1 MSELSAIIKVF
12 MEPSMQAERP
22 TQAPL
27 RPGTILN
34 GRVVDILP
42 GGLLQI
48 NFGKFRT
55 QTRVRFPVVKGDNLR
70 FEVLETGNQI
80 KLKIQDPPP
89 AANKGPIEQS
99 FRPEDLQRFR
109 QQVLSALQK
118 PDLPGVDRGQT
129 DSLRLQIARLSRLLP
144 SLQPGRSPDQLA
156 PLVKALLVN
165 SGVFFEKKL
174 ESVLLQLFKSPREI
188 DVGRAAAHPFVTHI
202 LDNDLKPNLLKL
214 EKILPKI
221 ASERESQLAPIRT
234 AALNFIKHIEVAQTR
249 LIRTAPI
256 GSGKTAAAYPR
267 ANSSTNLSN
276 GGLPRPNGANLP
288 AATMKALQL
297 QLVKTGLWSDPQ
309 IRALLP
315 ELRPAPGPAGGR
327 FAGPIFAPQQRHG
340 PVAGRLAPNTKTIE
354 KGALHK
360 SLDVLLKSDP
370 GPGSKALTPLLSDY
384 RGYLKANQLRLDAQ
398 TEKALNELEV
408 FIRTPKSYAGSP
420 GPETSRRAAAA
431 RQNLQ
436 ILAQFIESRPSQER
450 LKSTAPQP
458 KIPHK
463 TSLTD
468 KHVSAEKIDRRPGF
482 GKPPLANGSTRSAL
496 KTNGREIARI
506 VNLIEPKATAL
517 SAEFDRIESTLV
529 EATANKESTP
539 PGKKLSRAVRTLQ
552 VLIER
557 NHVPTGEA
565 VHRALASLA
574 TPKPS
579 SGTTSATALRPGPL
593 SENLLADLAVLR
605 EFINFQKT
613 ELSETLDVLRGLRG
627 WMDTETETG
636 DRPGTDRGRGTDA
649 LQVITFTLPMEEGQK
664 PARLKVFYP
673 LKKDAAAGIGFRI
686 SLLLSMERM
695 GPVRADIFAYQQKLE
710 VKFSTANKSVRR
722 HIDGHLSRLGD
733 LLSGVF
739 ETVNLTAA
747 VDEKNIAAFEYEDL
761 DMSGDRLVD
770 LQA

>member
-12 MEPSMQAERP
+12 MEPSIRAERS

-70 FEVLETGNQI
+70 FEVLESGNQI
-80 KLKIQDPPP
+80 KLKIQDPPA

-99 FRPEDLQRFR
+99 FEPEDLQRFR
-109 QQVLSALQK
+109 QQLEAALQK
-118 PDLPGVDRGQT
+118 PGLSGVDRDQPE
-129 DSLRLQIARLSRLLP
+129 SLRLQIARLIHLLP
-144 SLQPGRSPDQLA
+144 SLQTGRSPDQLA
-156 PLVKALLVN
+156 PLIKALLTN

-174 ESVLLQLFKSPREI
+174 ETVLLQLFKSPRQI
-188 DVGRAAAHPFVTHI
+188 NVGRAVAHPFVTHI
-202 LDNDLKPNLLKL
+202 MDSDLKPNLLKL
-214 EKILPKI
+214 LEILPKI
-221 ASERESQLAPIRT
+221 ASARESQLAPIRT
-234 AALNFIKHIEVAQTR
+234 AALNFIKHIEVEQAR

-256 GSGKTAAAYPR
+256 GSGKIAGDYPR
-267 ANSSTNLSN
+267 ANSAANFSN
-276 GGLPRPNGANLP
+276 GGLPRPKAAKLP
-288 AATMKALQL
+288 ATTMQTLQL

-315 ELRPAPGPAGGR
+315 ELRPAPGPAVGR

-340 PVAGRLAPNTKTIE
+340 PVDNQLALDTKTIE
-354 KGALHK
+354 QGALQRF
-360 SLDVLLKSDP
+360 LDMLLKSAP
-370 GPGSKALTPLLSDY
+370 EPGSKVLAPLLSDY
-384 RGYLKANQLRLDAQ
+384 RGYLEANLIRLDAK
-398 TEKALNELEV
+398 TEKALNQLEA
-408 FIRTPKSYAGSP
+408 FNRTPNSHAGSP
-420 GPETSRRAAAA
+420 GAETSRRVAAA

-450 LKSTAPQP
+450 LKSTALQP
-458 KIPHK
+458 KRPQK

-468 KHVSAEKIDRRPGF
+468 KHAQAETIERLPDF
-482 GKPPLANGSTRSAL
+482 GKPSLADGSTRFAL

-517 SAEFDRIESTLV
+517 SVEFDRIESTLV
-529 EATANKESTP
+529 EATANEKSTP
-539 PGKKLSRAVRTLQ
+539 PGKKLSRAVRSLQ
-552 VLIER
+552 ILIER
-557 NHVPTGEA
+557 NQMPTGEV
-565 VHRALASLA
+565 VHRALTSLA
-574 TPKPS
+574 TPKPT
-579 SGTTSATALRPGPL
+579 SGTASATPLRPGTL
-593 SENLLADLAVLR
+593 SENLLVDLAVLR
-605 EFINFQKT
+605 EFINLQKT
-613 ELSETLDVLRGLRG
+613 ELSETLDLLRGLLGRA
-627 WMDTETETG
+627 DAETETG

-649 LQVITFTLPMEEGQK
+649 LQVITFTLPIEEGQK

-673 LKKDAAAGIGFRI
+673 LKKNAAAGFQI

-695 GPVRADIFAYQQKLE
+695 GAVRADIFAYQQNLE
-710 VKFSTANKSVRR
+710 VKFSTANESVRR
-722 HIDGHLSRLGD
+722 HIDGHLSRLDD
-733 LLSGVF
+733 LLRGAF

-747 VDEKNIAAFEYEDL
+747 VDENNIAAFEYEDL
-761 DMSGDRLVD
+761 EMSGDRLVD

>member
-12 MEPSMQAERP
+12 MEPSMRAERP

-55 QTRVRFPVVKGDNLR
+55 QTRVRFPVAKGDNLR
-70 FEVLETGNQI
+70 FEVLDTGNQI

-89 AANKGPIEQS
+89 PANKDPIEQS
-99 FRPEDLQRFR
+99 FRPEDLERFK
-109 QQVLSALQK
+109 QQLEAALRK
-118 PDLPGVDRGQT
+118 PGFPGVNRGQT
-129 DSLRLQIARLSRLLP
+129 ESLRLQIARLSRLLP
-144 SLQPGRSPDQLA
+144 SLQPGRSPGQLA

-174 ESVLLQLFKSPREI
+174 ETVLLQLFKSPREI

-214 EKILPKI
+214 AKILPKI
-221 ASERESQLAPIRT
+221 ASERESQLAPIRR
-234 AALNFIKHIEVAQTR
+234 AALNFIKHIEVAQAR
-249 LIRTAPI
+249 LIRTALI
-256 GSGKTAAAYPR
+256 GSGKTAVAYSR
-267 ANSSTNLSN
+267 AHSPTNFSN
-276 GGLPRPNGANLP
+276 GGLPRPNAGNLP
-288 AATMKALQL
+288 AATLKALQL

-309 IRALLP
+309 IRRLLP
-315 ELRPAPGPAGGR
+315 ELRPAPGPAVGH
-327 FAGPIFAPQQRHG
+327 FAGPTFAPQQRHG
-340 PVAGRLAPNTKTIE
+340 PVAGQLEPDTKTIE
-354 KGALHK
+354 KGTLQK
-360 SLDVLLKSDP
+360 FLDMLLKSDP
-370 GPGSKALTPLLSDY
+370 GPGSKSLAPLLSDY
-384 RGYLKANQLRLDAQ
+384 RGYLQTNQLRLDAQ
-398 TEKALNELEV
+398 TEKALNQLEV

-420 GPETSRRAAAA
+420 GPETSLRAAAA

-450 LKSTAPQP
+450 LKSTAPRP
-458 KIPHK
+458 KMPPK

-468 KHVSAEKIDRRPGF
+468 KHAPAETIERLPGF
-482 GKPPLANGSTRSAL
+482 GKPSPASGSSRSAL
-496 KTNGREIARI
+496 KSNGREITRI

-517 SAEFDRIESTLV
+517 GTEFDRIESTLV
-529 EATANKESTP
+529 EAAANNKNTP

-552 VLIER
+552 VLMER
-557 NHVPTGEA
+557 NKVPTGET

-574 TPKPS
+574 TPKPT
-579 SGTTSATALRPGPL
+579 SGTTSATPLRPGPL
-593 SENLLADLAVLR
+593 SENLRADLAVLR
-605 EFINFQKT
+605 EFIALQKT
-613 ELSETLDVLRGLRG
+613 ELNETLDILRGLRG
-627 WMDTETETG
+627 WTDAETETG
-636 DRPGTDRGRGTDA
+636 DRSGTDRGRGTDA

-673 LKKDAAAGIGFRI
+673 LKKNAAAGTGFRI

-695 GPVRADIFAYQQKLE
+695 GPVRADIFAHQQNLE
-710 VKFSTANKSVRR
+710 VKFSTANESVRR
-722 HIDGHLSRLGD
+722 HIDSHLSRLGE

>member
-1 MSELSAIIKVF
+1 MR
-12 MEPSMQAERP
+12 AERP
-22 TQAPL
+22 IQAPL

-48 NFGKFRT
+48 NFGKFRA
-55 QTRVRFPVVKGDNLR
+55 QTRVRFPVAKGDNLR
-70 FEVLETGNQI
+70 FEVLATGNQI

-89 AANKGPIEQS
+89 PANKDPIEQS

-109 QQVLSALQK
+109 QQLEAALRK
-118 PDLPGVDRGQT
+118 PGLPGFNRGQT
-129 DSLRLQIARLSRLLP
+129 ESLRLQIARLSRLLP

-156 PLVKALLVN
+156 PLVKALLVH

-174 ESVLLQLFKSPREI
+174 ETVLLQLFKSPREI

-214 EKILPKI
+214 AAILPKS
-221 ASERESQLAPIRT
+221 AGERESQLAPLRT
-234 AALNFIKHIEVAQTR
+234 AALNFIKQIEVAQAR
-249 LIRTAPI
+249 LIRAAPI
-256 GSGKTAAAYPR
+256 GPGKTAAAYPR

-276 GGLPRPNGANLP
+276 GGLPRPNAANLP
-288 AATMKALQL
+288 AATMKILQL

-309 IRALLP
+309 IRPLLP
-315 ELRPAPGPAGGR
+315 ELMPAPGPTVGR
-327 FAGPIFAPQQRHG
+327 FAGPTFAPQQRHG
-340 PVAGRLAPNTKTIE
+340 PVAGHLTPDTKTIE
-354 KGALHK
+354 KGALQK
-360 SLDVLLKSDP
+360 SLDLLLKIDP
-370 GPGSKALTPLLSDY
+370 DPGSKSLAPLLSAY
-384 RGYLKANQLRLDAQ
+384 RGYLQANQLRIDA
-398 TEKALNELEV
+398 TIEKALNQLEA
-408 FIRTPKSYAGSP
+408 FNRTPKSYAGSP
-420 GPETSRRAAAA
+420 GPETSRRVAGA

-436 ILAQFIESRPSQER
+436 ILAQFIESRLSQER

-458 KIPHK
+458 KMPRN

-468 KHVSAEKIDRRPGF
+468 KHAPAETNERLPGF
-482 GKPPLANGSTRSAL
+482 GKPSLANGGTRSTL
-496 KTNGREIARI
+496 TTNGREIARI
-506 VNLIEPKATAL
+506 VNLIKPKATAL
-517 SAEFDRIESTLV
+517 GVEFERIEETLGEV
-529 EATANKESTP
+529 TANKKSTP

-557 NHVPTGEA
+557 NQVPTGET

-574 TPKPS
+574 TLQPT
-579 SGTTSATALRPGPL
+579 SGKALATPLGPGPL

-605 EFINFQKT
+605 EFINLQKT
-613 ELSETLDVLRGLRG
+613 ELSETLDLLRGLLGRT
-627 WMDTETETG
+627 DAETETG

-649 LQVITFTLPMEEGQK
+649 LQVITFSLPMEEGQK

-673 LKKDAAAGIGFRI
+673 LKKNAAAGTGFRI

-695 GPVRADIFAYQQKLE
+695 GPVRADIFAYQQNLE
-710 VKFSTANKSVRR
+710 VKFSTANESVRR

-733 LLSGVF
+733 LLNGAF

-761 DMSGDRLVD
+761 EMSGDRLVD